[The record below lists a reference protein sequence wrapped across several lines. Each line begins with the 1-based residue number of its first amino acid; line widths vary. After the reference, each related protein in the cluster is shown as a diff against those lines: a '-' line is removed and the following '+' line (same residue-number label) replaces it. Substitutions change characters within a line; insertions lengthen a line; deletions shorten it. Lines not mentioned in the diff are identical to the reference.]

1 MSDELEQ
8 KAPVKRKPN
17 FGFAIISIA
26 MILFI
31 IGLFSFGVFTI
42 QKQIKEIKESVQIDL
57 NLKADVTDAQ
67 KESLTKY
74 LKKQKFISK
83 ISYKSKEVAAQ
94 QFEKELGQN
103 FTEILGSN
111 PLYDAYIISLKSD
124 YTNPEFIQEV
134 KSDFLAQS
142 GVQEVQYSELAINS
156 TSTTL
161 KPITI
166 GIVVLS
172 IIMLI
177 VAFLII
183 DNTIRLMMYSQR
195 FLIRSMQLIGANE
208 WFIIKPYLLK
218 SIITGIISATIA
230 ILCLII
236 IIYLTINKF
245 GLQFVTQDFVILSFI
260 ALGLII
266 FGIII
271 SITSTYF
278 SVNKYLKVKLDEL
291 Y

>member
-1 MSDELEQ
+1 
-8 KAPVKRKPN
+8 
-17 FGFAIISIA
+17 
-26 MILFI
+26 
-31 IGLFSFGVFTI
+31 
-42 QKQIKEIKESVQIDL
+42 
-57 NLKADVTDAQ
+57 
-67 KESLTKY
+67 
-74 LKKQKFISK
+74 
-83 ISYKSKEVAAQ
+83 
-94 QFEKELGQN
+94 
-103 FTEILGSN
+103 
-111 PLYDAYIISLKSD
+111 
-124 YTNPEFIQEV
+124 
-134 KSDFLAQS
+134 
-142 GVQEVQYSELAINS
+142 
-156 TSTTL
+156 
-161 KPITI
+161 
-166 GIVVLS
+166 
-172 IIMLI
+172 
-177 VAFLII
+177 
-183 DNTIRLMMYSQR
+183 MMYSQR

-218 SIITGIISATIA
+218 SIITGIISAAIA

>member
-218 SIITGIISATIA
+218 SIITGIISAAIA

>member
-67 KESLTKY
+67 KEALTKY

-218 SIITGIISATIA
+218 SIITGIISAAIA